1 MLNLFQESNN
11 KNKKK
16 EKMTKTEKQ
25 ATIDSLTDKF
35 ANADFF
41 YFTDTAGL
49 TVEKI
54 NKLRKIC
61 FEKGINL
68 QVAKNTLIK
77 KALVAG
83 GKFSDDL
90 DPVLHGPTAVMF
102 TDTGNLPAKVIKQFR
117 SQGNL
122 DKPALKAAYID
133 TAIYVGE
140 NQLEALINVKS
151 KNELIGDIVGLL
163 QSPAKNVISA
173 LKSSGGKIAGIVKTL
188 QEREN

>member
-1 MLNLFQESNN
+1 
-11 KNKKK
+11 
-16 EKMTKTEKQ
+16 MTKTEKQ
-25 ATIDSLTDKF
+25 ATIDTLTKKF
-35 ANADFF
+35 SDANFF
-41 YFTDTAGL
+41 YFTDTSGL

-54 NKLRKIC
+54 NQLRIIC

-90 DPVLHGPTAVMF
+90 DPVLSGPTAIMF
-102 TDTGNLPAKVIKQFR
+102 TETGNVPAKVIKQFR
-117 SQGNL
+117 AGG

-133 TAIYVGE
+133 SAIYVGE

-151 KNELIGDIVGLL
+151 KEELVGDIIGLL

-173 LKSSGGKIAGIVKTL
+173 LKSSGGKLAGIVKTL
-188 QEREN
+188 QERN

>member
-1 MLNLFQESNN
+1 
-11 KNKKK
+11 
-16 EKMTKTEKQ
+16 MTKAEKQ
-25 ATIDSLTDKF
+25 ATLDSLTEKF
-35 ANADFF
+35 SAANFF
-41 YFTDTAGL
+41 YFTDTSGL

-90 DPVLHGPTAVMF
+90 DPVLSGPTAIMF
-102 TDTGNLPAKVIKQFR
+102 TETGNVPAKVIKQFR
-117 SQGNL
+117 AGG

-133 TAIYVGE
+133 SAIYVGE

-151 KNELIGDIVGLL
+151 KEELVGDIIGLL

-173 LKSSGGKIAGIVKTL
+173 LKSSGGKLAGIVKTL
-188 QEREN
+188 QERN

>member
-1 MLNLFQESNN
+1 
-11 KNKKK
+11 
-16 EKMTKTEKQ
+16 MTKTEKQ
-25 ATIDSLTDKF
+25 ATIDTLTKKF
-35 ANADFF
+35 SDSNFF
-41 YFTDTAGL
+41 YFTDTSGL

-54 NKLRKIC
+54 NQLRRIC
-61 FEKGINL
+61 FDKGINL

-90 DPVLHGPTAVMF
+90 DPVLHGPTAIMF
-102 TDTGNLPAKVIKQFR
+102 TETGNVPAKVIKQFR
-117 SQGNL
+117 AGG

-133 TAIYVGE
+133 SAIYVGE

-151 KNELIGDIVGLL
+151 KDELVGDIIGLL

-173 LKSSGGKIAGIVKTL
+173 LKSSGGKLAGILKTL
-188 QEREN
+188 SEK

>member
-1 MLNLFQESNN
+1 
-11 KNKKK
+11 
-16 EKMTKTEKQ
+16 MTKTEKQ
-25 ATIDSLTDKF
+25 ATIDTLTKKF
-35 ANADFF
+35 SDANFF
-41 YFTDTAGL
+41 YFTDTSGL

-54 NKLRKIC
+54 NQLRRIC
-61 FEKGINL
+61 FDKGINL

-90 DPVLHGPTAVMF
+90 DPVLHGPTAIMF
-102 TDTGNLPAKVIKQFR
+102 TETGNVPAKVIKQFR
-117 SQGNL
+117 AGG

-133 TAIYVGE
+133 SAIYVGE

-151 KNELIGDIVGLL
+151 KDELVGDIIGLL

-173 LKSSGGKIAGIVKTL
+173 LKSSGGKLAGIVKTL
-188 QEREN
+188 QERN

>member
-1 MLNLFQESNN
+1 
-11 KNKKK
+11 
-16 EKMTKTEKQ
+16 MTKTEKQ
-25 ATIDSLTDKF
+25 ATIDSLTDQF
-35 ANADFF
+35 ANANYF

-49 TVEKI
+49 TVEKV
-54 NKLRKIC
+54 NKLRRIC
-61 FEKGINL
+61 FQKGISL

-90 DPVLHGPTAVMF
+90 DPVLHGPTAIMF
-102 TDTGNLPAKVIKQFR
+102 TETGNVPAKVIKQFR
-117 SQGNL
+117 ANG

-133 TAIYVGE
+133 SAVYVGE

-151 KNELIGDIVGLL
+151 KEELVGDIVALL

-173 LKSSGGKIAGIVKTL
+173 LKSSGGKLAGIVKTL

>member
-1 MLNLFQESNN
+1 
-11 KNKKK
+11 
-16 EKMTKTEKQ
+16 MTKTEKQ
-25 ATIDSLTDKF
+25 ATIDTLSQKF
-35 ANADFF
+35 ADSSFF
-41 YFTDTAGL
+41 YFTDTSGL

-54 NKLRKIC
+54 NQLRKIC

-90 DPVLHGPTAVMF
+90 DPVLHGPTAIMF
-102 TDTGNLPAKVIKQFR
+102 TETGNVPAKVIKQFR
-117 SQGNL
+117 AAGG

-133 TAIYVGE
+133 SAVYVGE

-151 KNELIGDIVGLL
+151 KDELVGDIVALL

-173 LKSSGGKIAGIVKTL
+173 LKSSGGKLAGIVKTL

>member
-1 MLNLFQESNN
+1 
-11 KNKKK
+11 
-16 EKMTKTEKQ
+16 MTKTEKQ
-25 ATIDSLTDKF
+25 ATIDTLTKKF
-35 ANADFF
+35 SDANFF
-41 YFTDTAGL
+41 YFTDTSGL

-54 NKLRKIC
+54 NQLRRKC
-61 FEKGINL
+61 LEKGINL

-90 DPVLHGPTAVMF
+90 DPVLSGPTAIMF
-102 TDTGNLPAKVIKQFR
+102 TETGNVPAKVIKQFR
-117 SQGNL
+117 AGG

-133 TAIYVGE
+133 SAIYVGE

-151 KNELIGDIVGLL
+151 KEELVGDIIGLL

-173 LKSSGGKIAGIVKTL
+173 LKSSGGKLAGIVKTL
-188 QEREN
+188 QERN